1 MHIDDLADLVSG
13 VGEHPTGDPDTP
25 AVELIGITKRFGD
38 VTACDS
44 ADLRVRP
51 GEIHGLLGQN
61 GAGKSTLMKVLLGL
75 MTPDAGHIR
84 LRGEPVVIEDP
95 LHAASLGI
103 SMVHQHF
110 SVIEALTVW
119 ENIALGDRGRLDQGE
134 AVRVVEE
141 VGRRYGLVV
150 DPDARIADLSAGQR
164 QRVELIKCLRR
175 SPDVL
180 VLDEPTS
187 VLTRAESRELF
198 EVLQR
203 VVREEQRAV
212 VLISHK
218 LDEILGATDEVTIL
232 RAGKVTAR
240 LRTAD
245 ATAESLAREMVGRVI
260 EMRADTAAALGL
272 EKIAAEEA
280 VDEAGPDATVR
291 KSPPSPR
298 AEVLRLDRVWATTP
312 NGARLLDE
320 LDLVVHAGEI
330 VGLAG
335 VEGNGQSAVSALLS
349 NALQPRSGTVAV
361 DGRIVD
367 TDRPGSMVEAGVGVI
382 PEDRH
387 ASGCVLDL
395 SVADNLAYLDLERV
409 SGKLFVDRA
418 RLRKRAEALIE
429 DYEVALPSIDAP
441 MRLLSGGNQQK
452 IVLARELSLN
462 PRLLVAEQ
470 PTQGLDIGA
479 IEYMN
484 RRLREAAERGIG
496 VLLISSELEEL
507 AALSD
512 RIAVIHRGRIMG
524 EMDAAEID
532 MERLG
537 LMMGGVA

>member
-1 MHIDDLADLVSG
+1 MTPFENLVEPPIDMPPRTGEADTS
-13 VGEHPTGDPDTP
+13 P
-25 AVELIGITKRFGD
+25 AVELVGITKRFGE
-38 VTACDS
+38 VLACDEAS
-44 ADLRVRP
+44 LSVRS

-95 LHAASLGI
+95 IHAASLGI

-110 SVIEALTVW
+110 SVVDALTVW
-119 ENIALGDRGRLDQGE
+119 ENIALGDRGRLDRDAAIGI
-134 AVRVVEE
+134 VED
-141 VGRRYGLVV
+141 VSGRYGLAV
-150 DPDARIADLSAGQR
+150 DPEARIADLTAGQR

-175 SPDVL
+175 EPDVL

-187 VLTRAESRELF
+187 VLTRAESQELF
-198 EVLQR
+198 RVLR
-203 VVREEQRAV
+203 SVVRDEGRAV

-232 RAGKVTAR
+232 RSGRVTSR
-240 LRTAD
+240 IRTAETD
-245 ATAESLAREMVGRVI
+245 AEALAREMVGRVI
-260 EMRADTAAALGL
+260 EIRADTAAALGL
-272 EKIAAEEA
+272 QAEAA
-280 VDEAGPDATVR
+280 DEARTEPALAPVDVAAR
-291 KSPPSPR
+291 P
-298 AEVLRLDRVWATTP
+298 EVLRLDRIWATTDD
-312 NGARLLDE
+312 GARLLDE

-335 VEGNGQSAVSALLS
+335 VEGNGQATVSALLS
-349 NALQPRSGTVAV
+349 NSVVPRSGTVTVEGETV
-361 DGRIVD
+361 DPS
-367 TDRPGSMVEAGVGVI
+367 RPGSMVAAGIGVI

-387 ASGCVLDL
+387 ESGCVLDM
-395 SVADNLAYLDLERV
+395 SVAENLAYLDLDAV
-409 SGKLFVDRA
+409 SGRFFLDAAEVR
-418 RLRKRAEALIE
+418 RRAEALVE
-429 DYEVALPSIDAP
+429 EYEVSLPSVDAP

-452 IVLARELSLN
+452 VVLARELSRS

-484 RRLREAAERGIG
+484 RRLREAADDGIG

-524 EMDAAEID
+524 EMNAEEID
-532 MERLG
+532 MEKLG
-537 LMMGGVA
+537 LMMGGVS